1 MRDVEE
7 LKEKASE
14 ILTNAAEAAEAVAE
28 KAIEVGVPVAQKTLD
43 ATKSKLDDLE
53 AHGEAALSNLEKHS
67 KAKSSHG
74 GRKALGWSLALPV
87 LAGLPTCCGAVRVQL
102 RTLGLRNTGL
112 TCGTRTSRPMPM
124 LRSMRPWWR
133 PSKKH
138 LLKRPWR
145 KPRKRQ
151 PKKRSSLKHRRW
163 PPLRQA
169 CLERRPSS

>member
-74 GRKALGWSLALPV
+74 GRKALGWSLAKLPV

-102 RTLGLRNTGL
+102 KTLGLRNTGL
-112 TCGTRTSRPMPM
+112 TCGTRTSMPRSMPM

-138 LLKRPWR
+138 LL
-145 KPRKRQ
+145 KRQ